1 MRNNLHNDFHE
12 VHNLSSD
19 VAMLSR
25 RSFFQGVKYH
35 PSNRPGR
42 ALFSLSQACG
52 QTSKAAPDRFRDDKN
67 IVESRWQ
74 PWKVVWPLKGHAW
87 ENLWSQSEY
96 PEVTSWSFDAQ
107 RPFDRPWRTWTR
119 SALAKSEKSFNAC
132 EEEELEQKG
141 RLLE

>member
-1 MRNNLHNDFHE
+1 MRNSAHNDFHE
-12 VHNLSSD
+12 VHYLSSD
-19 VAMLSR
+19 VAMLSS
-25 RSFFQGVKYH
+25 RSLFRGVKYR

-42 ALFSLSQACG
+42 ALFSLSQAYG
-52 QTSKAAPDRFRDDKN
+52 QTSRAAPDRFRDDKN
-67 IVESRWQ
+67 IVESRLQ
-74 PWKVVWPLKGHAW
+74 PWKVVWPLKGPAW

-119 SALAKSEKSFNAC
+119 SALAKSEKGYNAY
-132 EEEELEQKG
+132 EEKELDKRG